1 MFNWLKIFD
10 YKIDKYYKMNDS
22 ELKMEAI
29 KWNLITLGH
38 ASAYNLDHPYFNKSG
53 RINRD
58 AIIKEL
64 IFKETANNS
73 KITILISSLA
83 LIISII
89 AIWKSF

>member
-1 MFNWLKIFD
+1 MLNWLKTFD

-22 ELKMEAI
+22 ELMMEVI
-29 KWNLITLGH
+29 KWNLIMPGN
-38 ASAYNLDHPYFNKSG
+38 ANIYNSDHPYLNKSY

-58 AIIKEL
+58 AVIKEL
-64 IFKETANNS
+64 IFKENANNS